1 MTTIN
6 NVEDLIRVLDENP
19 QWLEILRARILTREV
34 LELPQRLAELAV
46 ASDRRA
52 ERHEQTNNAR
62 FDAIERQAE
71 QHEQSNSQRFDAIE
85 RQAEQHEQANNARFD
100 GIDRHLRSI
109 DNTLGYLKGSH
120 ARYAALEDAA
130 VIADMMGFDYI
141 KSLTRL
147 ELYRMVRAA
156 DTTDIPNNVLSSFRY
171 ADLVMEATDAAGET
185 CYIAV
190 EISFTVNAWDTGRA
204 LRNAAFLTRFTGKA
218 AQAAVAG
225 LYQDNEIQQQIE
237 SGAVFWHQLSRHD
250 LEAE

>member
-6 NVEDLIRVLDENP
+6 TVEDLIRVLDENP

-46 ASDRRA
+46 ASDQRA
-52 ERHEQTNNAR
+52 ERHEQSNNAR
-62 FDAIERQAE
+62 FDSVD
-71 QHEQSNSQRFDAIE
+71 QH
-85 RQAEQHEQANNARFD
+85 FD
-100 GIDRHLRSI
+100 GVNRHLRRI
-109 DNTLGYLKGSH
+109 DDTLGYLKGSH
-120 ARYAALEDAA
+120 ARSAALRSAARLARRVGLQRVRNLTEDDLLAITDG
-130 VIADMMGFDYI
+130 V
-141 KSLTRL
+141 
-147 ELYRMVRAA
+147 
-156 DTTDIPNNVLSSFRY
+156 DTTDIPTNALDSFHD